1 MIAAERE
8 TAVTTVGTAL
18 AAAVARL
25 AAAGVVE
32 ARANAEVLLAHVLGT
47 TRTGLVLAGPRPFGD
62 DAAARYEALVARAAA
77 REPVHYLVGERE
89 FWSMP
94 LAVDPRVLI
103 PRPVTELLVETALR
117 VAPRARRICDVGTG
131 SGAIAAALARER
143 PDAAV
148 WASDRD
154 RGALA
159 VARANLAQHAPR
171 VTLVCGDLVSA
182 FRSGAFDLVVA
193 NLPYVADAELATLA
207 PEVRDHEPRL
217 ALSGGGDGL
226 AVLRRLVAAAPAALA
241 PGGWLV
247 VECGR
252 GQAPGIRAALAAGG
266 GFAEPVAMRD
276 GDGIE
281 RVMAA
286 EARGGR
292 ME

>member
-1 MIAAERE
+1 VIAAERE
-8 TAVTTVGTAL
+8 AGGPTVGAAL

-25 AAAGVVE
+25 AAAGVGE

-47 TRTGLVLAGPRPFGD
+47 TRTGLVLAARRALEG
-62 DAAARYEALVARAAA
+62 DAAGRYAALVARAVA

-117 VAPRARRICDVGTG
+117 VAPQARRICDVGTG
-131 SGAIAAALARER
+131 SGAVAAALACER
-143 PDAAV
+143 PEATV

-159 VARANLAQHAPR
+159 VARANLARHAPGVR
-171 VTLVCGDLVSA
+171 LVCADLVCG
-182 FRSGAFDLVVA
+182 FRPRAFDLVVA
-193 NLPYVADAELATLA
+193 NLPYVADAELPTLA

-217 ALSGGGDGL
+217 ALSGGADGL
-226 AVLRRLVAAAPAALA
+226 AVLRRLVAAVPGVLE

-247 VECGR
+247 LECGR
-252 GQAPGIRAALAAGG
+252 GQAPGVRGALAAAGR
-266 GFAEPVAMRD
+266 FAGPVGVRD

-286 EARGGR
+286 ATR
-292 ME
+292 

>member
-1 MIAAERE
+1 MIAAQRE
-8 TAVTTVGTAL
+8 APPSTVGAAL

-25 AAAGVVE
+25 AEAGVTE

-47 TRTGLVLAGPRPFGD
+47 TRTGLVLAARRAFGD
-62 DAAARYEALVARAAA
+62 GAAMRYETLVARALAH
-77 REPVHYLVGERE
+77 EPVHYLVGERE

-131 SGAIAAALARER
+131 SGAVAAALARER

-148 WASDRD
+148 CASDCD

-159 VARANLAQHAPR
+159 VARANLTQYAPR
-171 VTLVCGDLVSA
+171 VTLVCADLVSG
-182 FRSGAFDLVVA
+182 FRPRAFDLVVA

-217 ALSGGGDGL
+217 ALSGGADGL
-226 AVLRRLVAAAPAALA
+226 AVLRRLVAAVPAVLE

-247 VECGR
+247 LECGR
-252 GQAPGIRAALAAGG
+252 GQAPGVRAALAAAGR
-266 GFAEPVAMRD
+266 FAEAVIVRD

-286 EARGGR
+286 AVR
-292 ME
+292 

>member
-1 MIAAERE
+1 MIAAAEQGP
-8 TAVTTVGTAL
+8 APPTVATAL

-32 ARANAEVLLAHVLGT
+32 ARADAEVLLAHVLGT
-47 TRTGLVLAGPRPFGD
+47 TRTGLVLAAGRALEDG
-62 DAAARYEALVARAAA
+62 AAVHYDALVARAAA

-94 LAVDPRVLI
+94 LVVDRRVLI

-117 VAPRARRICDVGTG
+117 VAPRAWRICDVGTG

-143 PDAAV
+143 PAAAV

-159 VARANLAQHAPR
+159 VARANLARHAPR
-171 VTLVCGDLVSA
+171 VMLACGDLTAA
-182 FRSGAFDLVVA
+182 FRRGAFDLVVA
-193 NLPYVADAELATLA
+193 NLPYVANAELPTLA

-217 ALSGGGDGL
+217 ALSGGPDGL
-226 AVLRRLVAAAPAALA
+226 ALLRRLVAAVPDVLMA
-241 PGGWLV
+241 GGWLV

-252 GQAPGIRAALAAGG
+252 GQAPAVREALAAGG
-266 GFAEPVAMRD
+266 RFAEPLVTCD

-281 RVMAA
+281 RVIAA
-286 EARGGR
+286 EAG
-292 ME
+292 

>member
-1 MIAAERE
+1 VIAAAEY
-8 TAVTTVGTAL
+8 AAPPTVGAAL

-25 AAAGVVE
+25 AAAGVDE

-47 TRTGLVLAGPRPFGD
+47 TRTGLVLAARRAFGD
-62 DAAARYEALVARAAA
+62 GAAARYEALVARAAA

-143 PDAAV
+143 PDASV
-148 WASDRD
+148 WATDRD

-159 VARANLAQHAPR
+159 VARANLARHAPR
-171 VTLVCGDLVSA
+171 VTLVCADLVCA
-182 FRSGAFDLVVA
+182 FRPGAFDLLVA
-193 NLPYVADAELATLA
+193 NLPYVTDAELPTLA

-217 ALSGGGDGL
+217 ALAGGADGL
-226 AVLRRLVAAAPAALA
+226 AVLRRLLAMAPAALA

-247 VECGR
+247 VESGR
-252 GQAPGIRAALAAGG
+252 GQAPGVRAALAAEGR
-266 GFAEPVAMRD
+266 FAEPMVIPD

-281 RVMAA
+281 RVTAVA
-286 EARGGR
+286 VR
-292 ME
+292 

>member
-1 MIAAERE
+1 MIAVEQDA
-8 TAVTTVGTAL
+8 APPTVGTAL

-25 AAAGVVE
+25 AAAGVAE
-32 ARANAEVLLAHVLGT
+32 ARANAEVLLAHALGT
-47 TRTGLVLAGPRPFGD
+47 TRTGLVLAARRALGNG
-62 DAAARYEALVARAAA
+62 AARRYETLVARAAA

-89 FWSMP
+89 FWSLP

-117 VAPRARRICDVGTG
+117 LAPAARRICDVGTG

-148 WASDRD
+148 WASDCD

-159 VARANLAQHAPR
+159 VGRANLARHAPR
-171 VTLVCGDLVSA
+171 VKLVCADLVSG
-182 FRSGAFDLVVA
+182 FRPRAFDLVVA
-193 NLPYVADAELATLA
+193 NLPYVADTELPTLA

-217 ALSGGGDGL
+217 ALSGGADGL
-226 AVLRRLVAAAPAALA
+226 AVIRRLVSAVPAVLAPA
-241 PGGWLV
+241 GWLV

-252 GQAPGIRAALAAGG
+252 GQAAGVREALAPGG
-266 GFAEPVAMRD
+266 RFAEPVAVRD

-286 EARGGR
+286 SLR
-292 ME
+292 